1 MLKLA
6 RRAGEALIIETSQ
19 GTIRILFEGF
29 NGKQMKIGIAA
40 PKSVNVIREEVLL
53 RQNH

>member
-19 GTIRILFEGF
+19 GPIRIVFEGLH
-29 NGKQMKIGIAA
+29 GKQMKIGIAA
-40 PKSVNVIREEVLL
+40 PKSFKVMREEVLL